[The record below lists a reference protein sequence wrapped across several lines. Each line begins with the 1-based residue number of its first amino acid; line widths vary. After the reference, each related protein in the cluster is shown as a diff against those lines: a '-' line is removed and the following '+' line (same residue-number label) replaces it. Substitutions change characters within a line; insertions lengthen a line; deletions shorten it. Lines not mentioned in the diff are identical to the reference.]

1 MFTNSFLSE
10 QKNYL
15 NRCDNNKS
23 NTISSTNK
31 TTHGIVESINI
42 CSATLV
48 VSSNR
53 KQIITETFI
62 TKNTDGHENVGRIY
76 FFPKKKEHAN
86 KSIEMC
92 CISPLWPL
100 KGKIL

>member
-76 FFPKKKEHAN
+76 FF
-86 KSIEMC
+86 S
-92 CISPLWPL
+92 
-100 KGKIL
+100 